1 MHLPTLAGLALAGF
15 AAGFIDAIAGGG
27 GLISLPALL
36 WAGLPA
42 HIALGTNKLQSAV
55 GTTMAVAKYHGA
67 GLIDWRDLRPAV
79 LVTAAAA
86 ALGTAAVLRIDNDAL
101 KRIVPWLLLGVVAW
115 IMLRPRLGE
124 ASGQPRLGTW
134 PFAGLAGTVLGFY
147 DGFFG
152 PGTGAF
158 WTAAWVE
165 GRALPLPRA
174 TAATKVVNL
183 TSNVAALAVFLTGR
197 AVDPTA
203 AGVMIVGQ
211 LIGGRLG
218 ATLAIRH
225 GAPFIRVVFI
235 AVVLALV
242 ARLLWPGA

>member
-1 MHLPTLAGLALAGF
+1 LALAGF

-36 WAGLPA
+36 AAGLPT
-42 HIALGTNKLQSAV
+42 HLALGTNKLQSAV
-55 GTTMAVAKYHGA
+55 GTTMAVTKYHGA
-67 GLIDWRDLRPAV
+67 GLIDWRDLVPAV
-79 LVTAAAA
+79 LMTAVAA
-86 ALGTAAVLRIDNDAL
+86 ALGTAAVLFVDNAL
-101 KRIVPWLLLGVVAW
+101 LERVIPWLLLGVVAW

-124 ASGQPRLGTW
+124 AAGRPRLERW
-134 PFAGLAGTVLGFY
+134 PFAGLAGTALGFY

-165 GRALPLPRA
+165 GRGLPLPRA

-183 TSNVAALAVFLTGR
+183 TSNVAALAVFLARGQ
-197 AVDPTA
+197 VDA
-203 AGVMIVGQ
+203 AAAAAMIVGQ
-211 LIGGRLG
+211 LLGGRLG

-225 GAPFIRVVFI
+225 GAPFIRVVFV

-242 ARLLWPGA
+242 ARLLWAST